1 MQWISSAILSSL
13 FHPSAMKKL
22 LLFVVTVSSFGL
34 LSAAPLT
41 FERSISLGEV
51 RGRIDHLALDA
62 ARGRLF
68 VSALGNDT
76 VEVVDLRRNKV
87 VHTIPGLSE
96 PQGIVYVPSLNRL
109 YVANGGDG
117 TLRVYDGATFAGIKS
132 LPLGGDADNAR
143 YDAAAQRL
151 YVGFGSGALAIV
163 DVAGDEL
170 VGTIA
175 LAAHPESFQ
184 LETHGP
190 RVFINVPQAGNITV
204 ANRAQDK
211 IVATWTPGAGGNFPM
226 ALDEADHRL
235 FVGCRDPARLLV
247 LDTGSGRQLARL
259 ELHRDCDDLYYDASR
274 RRIYASCGEGFID
287 VFSQT
292 DAGHYVLN
300 ESVKTEPGA
309 RTSLL
314 AGDRLYLALRRR
326 GNHAAQI
333 WVYRVSGK

>member
-1 MQWISSAILSSL
+1 
-13 FHPSAMKKL
+13 MKKF

-41 FERSISLGEV
+41 FERSISLGGV
-51 RGRIDHLALDA
+51 RGRIDHLALDSA
-62 ARGRLF
+62 GERLF
-68 VSALGNDT
+68 VSALGNNT
-76 VEVVDLRRNKV
+76 VEVVDLHRNKV

-96 PQGIVYVPSLNRL
+96 PQGIFYVSTLNRL

-117 TLRVYDGATFAGIKS
+117 TLRVYNGTTFAEIKS
-132 LPLGGDADNAR
+132 LLLGGDADNVR
-143 YDAAAQRL
+143 YDAATRRL

-163 DVAGDEL
+163 DVARDEV
-170 VGTIA
+170 VGTIPV
-175 LAAHPESFQ
+175 AAHPESFQ

-204 ANRAQDK
+204 ANRAQHK

-235 FVGCRDPARLLV
+235 FVGCRYPARLLV
-247 LDTGSGRQLARL
+247 LDTRSGRQLARL
-259 ELHRDCDDLYYDASR
+259 DLHRDCDDLYYDARR

-287 VFSQT
+287 VFSQI
-292 DAGHYVLN
+292 DADHYVLK

-326 GNHAAQI
+326 GNRAAQI
-333 WVYRVSGK
+333 RVYRVSSR